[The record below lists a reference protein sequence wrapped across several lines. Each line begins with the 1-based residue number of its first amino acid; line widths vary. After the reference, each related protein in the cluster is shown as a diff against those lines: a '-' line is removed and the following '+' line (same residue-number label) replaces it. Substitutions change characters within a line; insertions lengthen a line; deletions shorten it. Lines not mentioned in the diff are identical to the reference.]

1 MSFRG
6 DDSPLTVARRITEA
20 LTRSFVVDGAALR
33 ASASIGVAIAE
44 PGTLT
49 SDEPLHQADVANYR
63 AERESQEL

>member
-20 LTRSFVVDGAALR
+20 LTHSFVDGAALR